1 MFLPDAE
8 QGVGGKGR
16 EGEGGAKVIP
26 KPCRKAEEVR
36 PIRMVRRRL
45 SRGSVRRGR
54 PSSLL
59 LLGFLFGLLSLA
71 GTGCGEKRPDIVLVV
86 VDALRADHLP
96 TYGYHLDTAPAI
108 DSLAR
113 RGVVF
118 ERAFSHSGWTLPS
131 MASMLTGLHPT
142 EHGAYRSPKGG
153 AVFGRLRPEVTTM
166 AEALAGEGYTAAA
179 FVNNVYLRPL
189 FGLDGGFELYDLQP
203 ASNLRHRSAR
213 ATVEDA
219 LAWMKEAEGPLFVL
233 IHIMEPHLNYDPPA
247 PARGRFLPPA
257 ETVIPVPYTLG
268 EGQKA
273 VDPSEGYRAQVEGLY
288 DEEILET
295 DTALGPLF
303 DAFEGR
309 AFLFVTADHG
319 EEFWD
324 HGGFEHGHS
333 LHGELV
339 RVPLI
344 MSGPGLEPGR
354 IDAAVQHVDLFQT
367 IVGLAGAGRPEG
379 TGGVDLRSVAA
390 SGGAGFRGRA
400 ILHEDR
406 LFGSWQAALTTD
418 SYRLVVTLPDGS
430 ATLWSLDGDGQ
441 NDRMVSDRTT
451 LEKELPPRLEALF
464 RIRRGRGAPEP
475 PVPVE
480 RRMDR
485 ETREEL
491 RSLGYLR

>member
-1 MFLPDAE
+1 
-8 QGVGGKGR
+8 
-16 EGEGGAKVIP
+16 
-26 KPCRKAEEVR
+26 
-36 PIRMVRRRL
+36 MVRWRL
-45 SRGSVRRGR
+45 SRGSVRRGP
-54 PSSLL
+54 PSPLL
-59 LLGFLFGLLSLA
+59 LLGLFFGLLSLA
-71 GTGCGEKRPDIVLVV
+71 GAGCGVRKPDIVLVV

-96 TYGYHLDTAPAI
+96 TYGYHLETAPAI
-108 DSLAR
+108 DALAG

-118 ERAFSHSGWTLPS
+118 ERAYSHSGWTLPS
-131 MASMLTGLHPT
+131 MASLLTGLHPT

-166 AEALAGEGYTAAA
+166 AEALAGEGYTSAA
-179 FVNNVYLRPL
+179 FVNNVYLRPV
-189 FGLDGGFELYDLQP
+189 FGLDGGFDFYDQKP
-203 ASNLRHRSAR
+203 ASNIRYRSAQE
-213 ATVEDA
+213 TVKDA
-219 LAWMKEAEGPLFVL
+219 LAWMKETEGPLFVL
-233 IHIMEPHLNYDPPA
+233 IHVMEPHLNYDPPA
-247 PARGRFLPPA
+247 SSRGRFLPPG

-268 EGQKA
+268 EGQKT
-273 VDPSEGYRAQVEGLY
+273 VEPDEDYRKQVGRLY
-288 DEEILET
+288 DEEILGV
-295 DTALGPLF
+295 DAALGPLF
-303 DAFEGR
+303 EALEGS

-354 IDAAVQHVDLFQT
+354 VDAAVQHVDLFQA

-379 TGGVDLRSVAA
+379 TRGIDLRSVAA
-390 SGGAGFRGRA
+390 SGGDEFRGRA

-418 SYRLVVTLPDGS
+418 SYRLVVTLPEGS
-430 ATLWSLDGDGQ
+430 ATLWSIDGNGQ
-441 NDRMVSDRTT
+441 NDRLVSDRAT
-451 LEKELPPRLEALF
+451 LEKELRPRLEALF
-464 RIRRGRGAPEP
+464 RIRRGRGVPDP
-475 PVPVE
+475 PLTVE
-480 RRMDR
+480 RTMDR